1 MNSEIKKKHGKEK
14 VMVYSLAQLRIANIV
29 KAKQTLNIDLTKIIT
44 SFGRME
50 ELEMKARKGE
60 RKDNKITILPL

>member
-1 MNSEIKKKHGKEK
+1 M
-14 VMVYSLAQLRIANIV
+14 AQLRIPNIV
-29 KAKQTLNIDLTKIIT
+29 RTKRTLNIDLTKIVT

-60 RKDNKITILPL
+60 RKEN

>member
-1 MNSEIKKKHGKEK
+1 M
-14 VMVYSLAQLRIANIV
+14 AQLRIANIV
-29 KAKQTLNIDLTKIIT
+29 KTKQTLNIDVTKIIT